1 VPRPITSISSILAP
15 EEPMAVDH
23 DSVVWFVGAVSEVSA
38 EAGTTPVP
46 TIGVAAK
53 TGAVPREAAP

>member
-1 VPRPITSISSILAP
+1 
-15 EEPMAVDH
+15 MAVDH